1 MGNVGQVQC
10 PWQVCTSLAKHGSVG
25 TISAM
30 FKVVITDLV
39 VPPAE
44 PEETILGG
52 LAKVECLQA
61 RSIDE
66 LKGRVDDADAIIL
79 FHEVAMTAEV
89 IDRLEKCRV
98 IVRGG
103 VGYDA
108 VDFRRA
114 AERAI
119 PVCNVP
125 DYGVDEVADQAIG
138 MMIALNRGFLKV
150 ERGLKDSLEPWDCR
164 AVQPVKR
171 LSGATLG
178 IVGLGRIGQAT
189 AQRARAMQMKII
201 AYDPY
206 LRPGTEKVFG
216 VEMVSFDELLLR
228 SDVVSLHAPLTE
240 ETDGL
245 IDSDALSKMKPNTI
259 LVNTSR
265 GSVVDT
271 AALVQALRSGNISGA
286 GIDVL
291 PIEPPREDE
300 PLIELWRESN
310 ETNVN
315 LILTPHTAF
324 YSAEAMLEIRTK
336 TAMEVARALRG
347 EKLVNCVN
355 SQWLPDEV
363 RERVL
368 IGVPP
373 TV

>member
-1 MGNVGQVQC
+1 
-10 PWQVCTSLAKHGSVG
+10 
-25 TISAM
+25 M
-30 FKVVITDLV
+30 FKVVVTDNIGPEVEVEQSIIGELAGIETLLARSV
-39 VPPAE
+39 AE
-44 PEETILGG
+44 LEG
-52 LAKVECLQA
+52 KVE
-61 RSIDE
+61 
-66 LKGRVDDADAIIL
+66 DADAIII
-79 FHEVAMTAEV
+79 FHEVSLPEEV
-89 IDRLEKCRV
+89 INRLKNCRV

-108 VDFRRA
+108 VDYRCAGRLG
-114 AERAI
+114 I

-245 IDSDALSKMKPNTI
+245 IDNDALSKMKPNAI

-368 IGVPP
+368 IGVSP

>member
-1 MGNVGQVQC
+1 
-10 PWQVCTSLAKHGSVG
+10 
-25 TISAM
+25 M
-30 FKVVITDLV
+30 FKVVVTDYIGPEVEVEQSIIGELAGIETLLARSV
-39 VPPAE
+39 AE
-44 PEETILGG
+44 LEG
-52 LAKVECLQA
+52 KVE
-61 RSIDE
+61 
-66 LKGRVDDADAIIL
+66 DADAIII
-79 FHEVAMTAEV
+79 FHEVSLPEEV
-89 IDRLEKCRV
+89 INRLKNCRV

-108 VDFRRA
+108 VDYRCAGRLG
-114 AERAI
+114 I

-150 ERGLKDSLEPWDCR
+150 ERGLKDSLDPWDCR

-245 IDSDALSKMKPNTI
+245 IDNDALSKMKPNAI

-336 TAMEVARALRG
+336 TGMEVARALRG

>member
-1 MGNVGQVQC
+1 
-10 PWQVCTSLAKHGSVG
+10 
-25 TISAM
+25 M
-30 FKVVITDLV
+30 FKVVITDYIG
-39 VPPAE
+39 
-44 PEETILGG
+44 PEVEVERSIIGD
-52 LAKVECLQA
+52 LAKIEPLLA
-61 RSIDE
+61 RSLDE
-66 LKGRVDDADAIIL
+66 LEGKVDDADAIII
-79 FHEVAMTAEV
+79 FHEVSLPENV
-89 IDRLEKCRV
+89 IRRLSNCRV
-98 IVRGG
+98 IARGG

-108 VDFRRA
+108 VDFRFA
-114 AERAI
+114 GKQGI

-138 MMIALNRGFLKV
+138 MMIALNRGFMKA
-150 ERGLKDSLEPWDCR
+150 ERGLKSSLEPWDCR
-164 AVQPVKR
+164 TVQPVKR

-189 AQRARAMQMKII
+189 AQRARAMRMRVI

-216 VEMVSFDELLLR
+216 VEMVSFEELLST
-228 SDVVSLHAPLTE
+228 SDVVSLHTPLTS

-245 IDSDALSKMKPNTI
+245 IDNGALSRMKPDSI

-265 GSVVDT
+265 GSVVNT
-271 AALVQALRSGNISGA
+271 ADLAQALRSGKIAAA

-291 PIEPPREDE
+291 PIEPASEDE
-300 PLIELWRESN
+300 PLIQLWREAD

-315 LILTPHTAF
+315 LIITPHTAF

-347 EKLVNCVN
+347 EKLVNCIN
-355 SQWLPDEV
+355 SQWLANDV
-363 RERVL
+363 RGRVL
-368 IGVPP
+368 VGIPP

>member
-1 MGNVGQVQC
+1 
-10 PWQVCTSLAKHGSVG
+10 
-25 TISAM
+25 M
-30 FKVVITDLV
+30 FKVVITDYIGPEVEVEKSIIGDL
-39 VPPAE
+39 AE
-44 PEETILGG
+44 IEPL
-52 LAKVECLQA
+52 LA
-61 RSIDE
+61 RSIAE
-66 LKGRVDDADAIIL
+66 LEGKVDDADAIII
-79 FHEVAMTAEV
+79 FHEVSLPEAV
-89 IDRLEKCRV
+89 ISRLSNCRV
-98 IVRGG
+98 ISRGG

-108 VDFRRA
+108 VDFRFA
-114 AERAI
+114 GKQGI

-150 ERGLKDSLEPWDCR
+150 ERGLKSSLEPWDCR

-178 IVGLGRIGQAT
+178 IVGLGRIGQAA
-189 AQRARAMQMKII
+189 AQRARAMRMRVI

-216 VEMVSFDELLLR
+216 VEMVSFEELLST
-228 SDVVSLHAPLTE
+228 SDVVSLHTPLTK
-240 ETDGL
+240 ETEGL
-245 IDSDALSKMKPNTI
+245 IDNDALSRMKSDSI

-271 AALVQALRSGNISGA
+271 AALAQALRSGKISAA

-291 PIEPPREDE
+291 PIEPPSKDE
-300 PLIELWRESN
+300 PLIQLWREAD

-315 LILTPHTAF
+315 LIITPHTAF

-336 TAMEVARALRG
+336 TATEVARALRG

-355 SQWLPDEV
+355 SQWLPDKV

>member
-10 PWQVCTSLAKHGSVG
+10 PWQVCTSLAKHVSVG

-44 PEETILGG
+44 PEETILAG

-61 RSIDE
+61 RSIEE
-66 LKGRVDDADAIIL
+66 LEGRVDDADAIIL

-125 DYGVDEVADQAIG
+125 DYGVDEVADHAIG
-138 MMIALNRGFLKV
+138 MLIACNRRFLLP
-150 ERGLKDSLEPWDCR
+150 ERGLKTSLEPWDCR
-164 AVQPVKR
+164 AVQPVPR
-171 LSGATLG
+171 LAGATLG

-189 AQRARAMQMKII
+189 AQRAKAMRMRVI

-216 VEMVSFDELLLR
+216 VEMIDFRGLIEQ
-228 SDVVSLHAPLTE
+228 SDVVSLHVPLTD
-240 ETDGL
+240 ETRNMV
-245 IDSDALSKMKPNTI
+245 DASVLDLMKPGAI
-259 LVNTSR
+259 LVNTAR
-265 GSVVDT
+265 GAVVDT
-271 AALVQALRSGNISGA
+271 VALADALRGGRLAGA
-286 GIDVL
+286 AVDVL
-291 PIEPPREDE
+291 PTEPPLIDE
-300 PLIELWRESN
+300 PLIQLWREAGESN
-310 ETNVN
+310 IN

-324 YSAEAMLEIRTK
+324 YSVEGLKEMRTK
-336 TAMEVARALRG
+336 SAQEIVRALRG
-347 EKLVNCVN
+347 DKLLNCVN
-355 SQWLPDEV
+355 AQWLSEEL

-368 IGVPP
+368 VGTPP

>member
-1 MGNVGQVQC
+1 
-10 PWQVCTSLAKHGSVG
+10 
-25 TISAM
+25 M
-30 FKVVITDLV
+30 FKVVVTDYIGPEVEVEQSIIGELAGIETLLARSV
-39 VPPAE
+39 AE
-44 PEETILGG
+44 LEG
-52 LAKVECLQA
+52 KVE
-61 RSIDE
+61 
-66 LKGRVDDADAIIL
+66 DADAIII
-79 FHEVAMTAEV
+79 FHEVSLPEEV
-89 IDRLEKCRV
+89 INRLKNCRI

-108 VDFRRA
+108 VDYRCAGRLG
-114 AERAI
+114 I

-228 SDVVSLHAPLTE
+228 SDVVSLHSPLTE

-245 IDSDALSKMKPNTI
+245 IDNDALSKMKPNAI

>member
-1 MGNVGQVQC
+1 
-10 PWQVCTSLAKHGSVG
+10 
-25 TISAM
+25 M
-30 FKVVITDLV
+30 FKVVITDYIGPEV
-39 VPPAE
+39 EVERSIIGDIADIE
-44 PEETILGG
+44 PL
-52 LAKVECLQA
+52 LA
-61 RSIDE
+61 RSLDE
-66 LKGRVDDADAIIL
+66 LEGKVDDADAIII
-79 FHEVAMTAEV
+79 FHEVSLPEAV
-89 IDRLEKCRV
+89 IKRLSNCRV
-98 IVRGG
+98 IARGG

-108 VDFRRA
+108 VDFRFA
-114 AERAI
+114 GKKGI

-150 ERGLKDSLEPWDCR
+150 ERSIKSSLEPWDCH

-189 AQRARAMQMKII
+189 AQRARAMRMRVVG
-201 AYDPY
+201 YDPY

-216 VEMVSFDELLLR
+216 VEMVSFEELLST
-228 SDVVSLHAPLTE
+228 SDVVSLHTPLTK
-240 ETDGL
+240 ETEDL
-245 IDSDALSKMKPNTI
+245 IDNDALSRMKSDSI

-265 GSVVDT
+265 GSVVNT
-271 AALVQALRSGNISGA
+271 AALAKALRSGKIAAA

-291 PIEPPREDE
+291 PIEPASEDE
-300 PLIELWRESN
+300 PLIQLWREAD

-315 LILTPHTAF
+315 LIITPHTAF

-355 SQWLPDEV
+355 SQWLSNDV
-363 RERVL
+363 RRRVL
-368 IGVPP
+368 VGIPP

>member
-1 MGNVGQVQC
+1 
-10 PWQVCTSLAKHGSVG
+10 
-25 TISAM
+25 M
-30 FKVVITDLV
+30 FKVVVTDYIGPEVEVEQSIIGELAGIETLLARSV
-39 VPPAE
+39 AE
-44 PEETILGG
+44 LEG
-52 LAKVECLQA
+52 KVE
-61 RSIDE
+61 
-66 LKGRVDDADAIIL
+66 DADAIII
-79 FHEVAMTAEV
+79 FHEVSLPEEV
-89 IDRLEKCRV
+89 INRLKNCRI

-108 VDFRRA
+108 VDYRCAGRLG
-114 AERAI
+114 I

-245 IDSDALSKMKPNTI
+245 IDNDALSKMKPNAI

-368 IGVPP
+368 IGVSP

>member
-1 MGNVGQVQC
+1 
-10 PWQVCTSLAKHGSVG
+10 
-25 TISAM
+25 M
-30 FKVVITDLV
+30 FKVVVTDYIG
-39 VPPAE
+39 
-44 PEETILGG
+44 PEVEVEQSIIGELAGIETL
-52 LAKVECLQA
+52 LA
-61 RSIDE
+61 RSVAE
-66 LKGRVDDADAIIL
+66 LEGEVEDADAIII
-79 FHEVAMTAEV
+79 FHEVSLPEEV
-89 IDRLEKCRV
+89 INRLKNCRV

-108 VDFRRA
+108 VDYRCAGRLG
-114 AERAI
+114 I

-245 IDSDALSKMKPNTI
+245 IDNDALSKMKPNAI

-368 IGVPP
+368 IGVSP

>member
-1 MGNVGQVQC
+1 
-10 PWQVCTSLAKHGSVG
+10 
-25 TISAM
+25 M
-30 FKVVITDLV
+30 FKVVITDYIGPEVEVEKSIIGDL
-39 VPPAE
+39 AE
-44 PEETILGG
+44 IEPL
-52 LAKVECLQA
+52 LA
-61 RSIDE
+61 RSIAE
-66 LKGRVDDADAIIL
+66 LEGKVDDADAIII
-79 FHEVAMTAEV
+79 FHEVSLPEAV
-89 IDRLEKCRV
+89 ISRLSNCRV
-98 IVRGG
+98 IARGG

-108 VDFRRA
+108 VDFRFA
-114 AERAI
+114 GKQGI

-150 ERGLKDSLEPWDCR
+150 ERGLKSSLEPWDCR

-178 IVGLGRIGQAT
+178 IVGLGRIGQAA
-189 AQRARAMQMKII
+189 AQRARAMRMRVI

-216 VEMVSFDELLLR
+216 VEMVSFEELLST
-228 SDVVSLHAPLTE
+228 SDVVSLHTPLTK
-240 ETDGL
+240 ETEGL
-245 IDSDALSKMKPNTI
+245 IDNDALSRMKSDSI

-271 AALVQALRSGNISGA
+271 AALAQALRSGKISAA

-291 PIEPPREDE
+291 PIEPPSKDE
-300 PLIELWRESN
+300 PLIQLWREAD

-315 LILTPHTAF
+315 LIITPHTAF

-336 TAMEVARALRG
+336 TATEVARALRG

-355 SQWLPDEV
+355 SQWLPDKV

>member
-1 MGNVGQVQC
+1 
-10 PWQVCTSLAKHGSVG
+10 
-25 TISAM
+25 M
-30 FKVVITDLV
+30 FKVVVTDYIGPEVEVEQSIIGELAGIETLLARSV
-39 VPPAE
+39 AE
-44 PEETILGG
+44 LEG
-52 LAKVECLQA
+52 KVE
-61 RSIDE
+61 
-66 LKGRVDDADAIIL
+66 DADAIII
-79 FHEVAMTAEV
+79 FHEVSLPEEV
-89 IDRLEKCRV
+89 INRLKNCRI

-108 VDFRRA
+108 VDYRCAGRLG
-114 AERAI
+114 I

-228 SDVVSLHAPLTE
+228 SDVVSLHSPLTE

-245 IDSDALSKMKPNTI
+245 IDNDALSKMKPNAI

-368 IGVPP
+368 IGVSP

>member
-1 MGNVGQVQC
+1 
-10 PWQVCTSLAKHGSVG
+10 
-25 TISAM
+25 M
-30 FKVVITDLV
+30 FKVVVTDYIGPEVEVEQSIIGELAGIETLLARSV
-39 VPPAE
+39 AE
-44 PEETILGG
+44 LEG
-52 LAKVECLQA
+52 KVE
-61 RSIDE
+61 
-66 LKGRVDDADAIIL
+66 DADAIII
-79 FHEVAMTAEV
+79 FHEVSLPEEV
-89 IDRLEKCRV
+89 INRLKNCRV

-108 VDFRRA
+108 VDYRCAGRLG
-114 AERAI
+114 I

-368 IGVPP
+368 IGVSP

>member
-44 PEETILGG
+44 LEETILAD

-61 RSIDE
+61 RSIEE
-66 LKGRVDDADAIIL
+66 LEGRVDDADAIIL

-125 DYGVDEVADQAIG
+125 DYGVDEVADHAIG
-138 MMIALNRGFLKV
+138 MLIACNRRFLLP
-150 ERGLKDSLEPWDCR
+150 ERGLKTSLEPWDCR
-164 AVQPVKR
+164 AVQPVPR
-171 LSGATLG
+171 LAGATLG

-189 AQRARAMQMKII
+189 AQRAKAMRMRVI

-216 VEMVSFDELLLR
+216 VEMIDFRGLIEQ
-228 SDVVSLHAPLTE
+228 SDVVSLHVPLTD
-240 ETDGL
+240 ETRNMV
-245 IDSDALSKMKPNTI
+245 DASVLDLMKPGAI
-259 LVNTSR
+259 LVNTAR
-265 GSVVDT
+265 GAVVDT
-271 AALVQALRSGNISGA
+271 VALADAVCGGRIAGAAV
-286 GIDVL
+286 DVL
-291 PIEPPREDE
+291 PTEPPLIDE
-300 PLIELWRESN
+300 PLIQLWREAGESN
-310 ETNVN
+310 IN

-324 YSAEAMLEIRTK
+324 YSVEGLQEMRTK
-336 TAMEVARALRG
+336 SAQEIVRALRG
-347 EKLVNCVN
+347 DKLLNCVN
-355 SQWLPDEV
+355 AQWLSEEV

-368 IGVPP
+368 VGTPP

>member
-1 MGNVGQVQC
+1 
-10 PWQVCTSLAKHGSVG
+10 
-25 TISAM
+25 M
-30 FKVVITDLV
+30 FKVVITDYIGPEVEVEKSIIGDL
-39 VPPAE
+39 AE
-44 PEETILGG
+44 IEPL
-52 LAKVECLQA
+52 LA
-61 RSIDE
+61 RSIAE
-66 LKGRVDDADAIIL
+66 LEGKVDDADAIII
-79 FHEVAMTAEV
+79 FHEVSLPEAV
-89 IDRLEKCRV
+89 ISRLSNCRV
-98 IVRGG
+98 IARGG

-108 VDFRRA
+108 VDFRFA
-114 AERAI
+114 GKQGI

-138 MMIALNRGFLKV
+138 MMIALNRGFLKA
-150 ERGLKDSLEPWDCR
+150 ERGLKSSLEPWDCR

-189 AQRARAMQMKII
+189 AQRARAMRMRVV

-216 VEMVSFDELLLR
+216 VEMVSFEELLST
-228 SDVVSLHAPLTE
+228 SDVVSLHTPLTK
-240 ETDGL
+240 ETEGL
-245 IDSDALSKMKPNTI
+245 IDNDALSRMKSDSI

-271 AALVQALRSGNISGA
+271 AALAKALRSGKIAAA

-291 PIEPPREDE
+291 PIEPPSEDE
-300 PLIELWRESN
+300 PLIQLWREAD

-315 LILTPHTAF
+315 LIITPHTAF

-355 SQWLPDEV
+355 SQWLPDKV

>member
-1 MGNVGQVQC
+1 
-10 PWQVCTSLAKHGSVG
+10 
-25 TISAM
+25 M
-30 FKVVITDLV
+30 FKVVVTDYIGPEVEVEQSIIGELAGIETLLARSV
-39 VPPAE
+39 AE
-44 PEETILGG
+44 LEG
-52 LAKVECLQA
+52 KVE
-61 RSIDE
+61 
-66 LKGRVDDADAIIL
+66 DADAIII
-79 FHEVAMTAEV
+79 FHEVSLPEEV
-89 IDRLEKCRV
+89 INRLKNCRV

-108 VDFRRA
+108 VDYRCAGRLG
-114 AERAI
+114 I

-245 IDSDALSKMKPNTI
+245 IDNDALSKMKPNAI

-368 IGVPP
+368 IGVSP

>member
-1 MGNVGQVQC
+1 
-10 PWQVCTSLAKHGSVG
+10 
-25 TISAM
+25 M
-30 FKVVITDLV
+30 FKVVVTDYIGPEVEVEQSIIGELAGIETLLARSV
-39 VPPAE
+39 AE
-44 PEETILGG
+44 LEG
-52 LAKVECLQA
+52 KVE
-61 RSIDE
+61 
-66 LKGRVDDADAIIL
+66 DADAIII
-79 FHEVAMTAEV
+79 FHEVSLPEEV
-89 IDRLEKCRV
+89 INRLKNCRI

-108 VDFRRA
+108 VDYRCAGRLG
-114 AERAI
+114 I

-206 LRPGTEKVFG
+206 LRPGIEKVFG

-245 IDSDALSKMKPNTI
+245 IDNDALSKMKPNAI

>member
-1 MGNVGQVQC
+1 
-10 PWQVCTSLAKHGSVG
+10 
-25 TISAM
+25 M
-30 FKVVITDLV
+30 FKVVVTDYIG
-39 VPPAE
+39 
-44 PEETILGG
+44 PEV
-52 LAKVECLQA
+52 KVEQSIIGELAGIETLLA
-61 RSIDE
+61 RSVAE
-66 LKGRVDDADAIIL
+66 LEGKVEDADAIII
-79 FHEVAMTAEV
+79 FHEVSLPEEV
-89 IDRLEKCRV
+89 INRLKNCRI

-108 VDFRRA
+108 VDYRCAGRLG
-114 AERAI
+114 I

>member
-1 MGNVGQVQC
+1 
-10 PWQVCTSLAKHGSVG
+10 
-25 TISAM
+25 M
-30 FKVVITDLV
+30 FKVVVTDYIGPEVEVEQSIIGELAGIETLLARSV
-39 VPPAE
+39 AE
-44 PEETILGG
+44 LEG
-52 LAKVECLQA
+52 KVE
-61 RSIDE
+61 
-66 LKGRVDDADAIIL
+66 DADAIII
-79 FHEVAMTAEV
+79 FHEVSLPEEV
-89 IDRLEKCRV
+89 INRLKNCRV

-108 VDFRRA
+108 VDYRCAGRLG
-114 AERAI
+114 I

-245 IDSDALSKMKPNTI
+245 IDNDALSKMKPNTI

-265 GSVVDT
+265 GSVVET

-368 IGVPP
+368 IGVSP

>member
-1 MGNVGQVQC
+1 
-10 PWQVCTSLAKHGSVG
+10 
-25 TISAM
+25 M
-30 FKVVITDLV
+30 FKVVVTDYIGPEVEVEQSIIGELAGIETLLARSV
-39 VPPAE
+39 AE
-44 PEETILGG
+44 LEG
-52 LAKVECLQA
+52 KVE
-61 RSIDE
+61 
-66 LKGRVDDADAIIL
+66 DADAIII
-79 FHEVAMTAEV
+79 FHEVSLPEEV
-89 IDRLEKCRV
+89 INRLKNCRI

-108 VDFRRA
+108 VDYRCAGRLG
-114 AERAI
+114 I

-164 AVQPVKR
+164 SVQPVKR

>member
-1 MGNVGQVQC
+1 
-10 PWQVCTSLAKHGSVG
+10 
-25 TISAM
+25 M
-30 FKVVITDLV
+30 FKVVVTDYIGPEVEVEQSIIGELAGIETLLARSV
-39 VPPAE
+39 AE
-44 PEETILGG
+44 LEG
-52 LAKVECLQA
+52 KVE
-61 RSIDE
+61 
-66 LKGRVDDADAIIL
+66 DADAIII
-79 FHEVAMTAEV
+79 FHEVSLPEEV
-89 IDRLEKCRV
+89 INRLKNCRV

-108 VDFRRA
+108 VDYRCAGRLG
-114 AERAI
+114 I

-245 IDSDALSKMKPNTI
+245 IDNDALSKMKPNAI

>member
-1 MGNVGQVQC
+1 
-10 PWQVCTSLAKHGSVG
+10 
-25 TISAM
+25 M
-30 FKVVITDLV
+30 FKVVVTDYIGPEVEVEQSIIGELAGIETLLARSV
-39 VPPAE
+39 AE
-44 PEETILGG
+44 LEG
-52 LAKVECLQA
+52 KVE
-61 RSIDE
+61 
-66 LKGRVDDADAIIL
+66 DADAIII
-79 FHEVAMTAEV
+79 FHEVSLPEEV
-89 IDRLEKCRV
+89 INRLKNCRV

-108 VDFRRA
+108 VDYRCAGRLG
-114 AERAI
+114 I

-245 IDSDALSKMKPNTI
+245 IDSDALSKMKPNAI

>member
-1 MGNVGQVQC
+1 
-10 PWQVCTSLAKHGSVG
+10 
-25 TISAM
+25 M
-30 FKVVITDLV
+30 FKVVITDYIGPEV
-39 VPPAE
+39 EVERSVIGDIANIE
-44 PEETILGG
+44 PL
-52 LAKVECLQA
+52 LA
-61 RSIDE
+61 RSLDE
-66 LKGRVDDADAIIL
+66 LEGKVDDADAIII
-79 FHEVAMTAEV
+79 FHEVSLPEDV
-89 IDRLEKCRV
+89 IKRLSNCRV
-98 IVRGG
+98 IARGG

-108 VDFRRA
+108 VDFRFA
-114 AERAI
+114 GNKGI

-150 ERGLKDSLEPWDCR
+150 ERRIKSSLEPWDCR

-189 AQRARAMQMKII
+189 AQRARAMRMRVI

-216 VEMVSFDELLLR
+216 VEMVSFEELLST
-228 SDVVSLHAPLTE
+228 SDVVSLHTPLTK
-240 ETDGL
+240 ETEDL
-245 IDSDALSKMKPNTI
+245 IDNDALSRMKSDSI

-265 GSVVDT
+265 GSVVNT
-271 AALVQALRSGNISGA
+271 AALAKALRSGKIAAA

-291 PIEPPREDE
+291 PIEPASEDE
-300 PLIELWRESN
+300 PLIQLWREAD

-315 LILTPHTAF
+315 LIITPHTAF

-355 SQWLPDEV
+355 SQWLSNDV
-363 RERVL
+363 CRRVL
-368 IGVPP
+368 VGIPP

>member
-1 MGNVGQVQC
+1 
-10 PWQVCTSLAKHGSVG
+10 
-25 TISAM
+25 M
-30 FKVVITDLV
+30 FKVVVTDYIG
-39 VPPAE
+39 
-44 PEETILGG
+44 PEVEVEQSIIGELAGIETL
-52 LAKVECLQA
+52 LA
-61 RSIDE
+61 RSVAE
-66 LKGRVDDADAIIL
+66 LEGEVEDADAIII
-79 FHEVAMTAEV
+79 FHEVSLPEEV
-89 IDRLEKCRV
+89 INRLKNCRV

-108 VDFRRA
+108 VDYRCAGRLG
-114 AERAI
+114 I

-228 SDVVSLHAPLTE
+228 SDVVSLHSPLTE

-245 IDSDALSKMKPNTI
+245 IDNDALSKMKPNAI

-368 IGVPP
+368 IGVSP

>member
-1 MGNVGQVQC
+1 M
-10 PWQVCTSLAKHGSVG
+10 
-25 TISAM
+25 
-30 FKVVITDLV
+30 
-39 VPPAE
+39 
-44 PEETILGG
+44 
-52 LAKVECLQA
+52 
-61 RSIDE
+61 
-66 LKGRVDDADAIIL
+66 
-79 FHEVAMTAEV
+79 
-89 IDRLEKCRV
+89 
-98 IVRGG
+98 
-103 VGYDA
+103 
-108 VDFRRA
+108 
-114 AERAI
+114 
-119 PVCNVP
+119 
-125 DYGVDEVADQAIG
+125 
-138 MMIALNRGFLKV
+138 KV
-150 ERGLKDSLEPWDCR
+150 ERGLKSSLEPWDCR

-189 AQRARAMQMKII
+189 AQRACAMRMRVI

-216 VEMVSFDELLLR
+216 VEMVSFEELLST
-228 SDVVSLHAPLTE
+228 SDVVSLHTPLTK
-240 ETDGL
+240 ETEGL
-245 IDSDALSKMKPNTI
+245 IDNDALSRMKSDSI

-271 AALVQALRSGNISGA
+271 SALAQALRSGKIAAA

-291 PIEPPREDE
+291 PIEPPSEDE
-300 PLIELWRESN
+300 PLIQLWREAD

-315 LILTPHTAF
+315 LIITPHTAF

-355 SQWLPDEV
+355 SQWLPDKV

>member
-1 MGNVGQVQC
+1 
-10 PWQVCTSLAKHGSVG
+10 
-25 TISAM
+25 M
-30 FKVVITDLV
+30 FKVVVTDYIGPEVEVEQSIIGELAGIETLLARSV
-39 VPPAE
+39 AE
-44 PEETILGG
+44 LEG
-52 LAKVECLQA
+52 KVE
-61 RSIDE
+61 
-66 LKGRVDDADAIIL
+66 DADAIII
-79 FHEVAMTAEV
+79 FHEVSLPEEV
-89 IDRLEKCRV
+89 INRLKNCRI

-108 VDFRRA
+108 VDYRCAGRLG
-114 AERAI
+114 I

-245 IDSDALSKMKPNTI
+245 IDNDALSKMKPNAI